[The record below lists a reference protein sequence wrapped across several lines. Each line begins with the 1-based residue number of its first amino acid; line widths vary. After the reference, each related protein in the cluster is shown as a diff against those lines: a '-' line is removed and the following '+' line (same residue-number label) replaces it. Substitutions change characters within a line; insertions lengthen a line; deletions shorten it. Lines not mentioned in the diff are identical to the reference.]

1 MTSAE
6 PLPPWV
12 APSTVDGRLGD
23 DLAAPRVAHDAI
35 YRIAAHAATV
45 TEPWYVAIRDE
56 LTDLAYVE
64 IVAISCT
71 VAAVVGFRRA
81 TGLEPWQLPS
91 AIAGEPSRTIPD
103 GLVPAGLNWVRVVE
117 PADEQA
123 AVVQAFTSVP
133 AELDRLWTLAAAQY
147 IPHLEM
153 VDPRWNRGT
162 LSRPQM
168 ELVAARISQLKECFY

>member
-1 MTSAE
+1 MTAAA

-23 DLAAPRVAHDAI
+23 DLAAPSAAHDAI
-35 YRIAAHAATV
+35 YRIATHAATT
-45 TEPWYVAIRDE
+45 TEPWYIGMRDQ

-64 IVAISCT
+64 IVAIACT

-81 TGLEPWQLPS
+81 AGLQPWELPQPTD
-91 AIAGEPSRTIPD
+91 GEPSRTVPE
-103 GLVPAGLNWVRVVE
+103 GLVPATLNWVRVVE